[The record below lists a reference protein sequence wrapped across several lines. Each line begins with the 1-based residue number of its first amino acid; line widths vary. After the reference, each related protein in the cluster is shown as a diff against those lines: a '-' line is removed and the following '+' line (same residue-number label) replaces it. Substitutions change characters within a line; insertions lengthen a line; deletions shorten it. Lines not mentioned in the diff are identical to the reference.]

1 MSDVNMLIYIWHA
14 DLSLSDPL
22 LPLCS
27 VLVGMTH
34 CFVLSGD
41 WVVRHFPA
49 LLAARLFQRATFIS
63 SSSQQQ
69 ALISPQCIFM
79 DNTKYPFNLY
89 NWGFE

>member
-14 DLSLSDPL
+14 DPSLSTPL

-69 ALISPQCIFM
+69 ALIPPQCIFM

-89 NWGFE
+89 DWGIE